1 MPTPAEQYRALVA
14 RLEALQESPISAIT
28 QALAPQ
34 QQTQGGGA
42 PNAPV
47 TGGAITTGRPATGG
61 AVTPQ
66 TPLQRMA
73 SLPKDEQDKIMSV
86 LYKNTQQLGPQAQ
99 RMLPATATP
108 AQTASNPDQQPNMDP
123 VTNPGT
129 ADKPAQVPPQ

>member
-34 QQTQGGGA
+34 QQTPSGGGA
-42 PNAPV
+42 SAPV
-47 TGGAITTGRPATGG
+47 TGGRPNAPATGG

-108 AQTASNPDQQPNMDP
+108 AQTASSPDQQPNMDP

>member
-1 MPTPAEQYRALVA
+1 MIMPTPAEQYRALVA

-34 QQTQGGGA
+34 QQTPA
-42 PNAPV
+42 VNVNAPV
-47 TGGAITTGRPATGG
+47 TGGGNQKSRPATPLVAGPATGG

-99 RMLPATATP
+99 RMLPTATP
-108 AQTASNPDQQPNMDP
+108 AQTASSPDQQPNL
-123 VTNPGT
+123 GY
-129 ADKPAQVPPQ
+129 